1 MSDQSR
7 VRVSYT
13 DLRGRL
19 RSLWEALQS
28 FQPRSIDSSLSER
41 SYRLYF
47 TGQLISVVGSFVQTV
62 ALAFLVLHLTGSGT
76 ALGLVIATLW
86 LPIFFFSPFGGLLAD
101 RLDKRNILYVTQT
114 LLVLLAGAFAVLI
127 ATGVIAM
134 WMVYLLALGV
144 GGVNAVDLPTRQSFI
159 AEMVPLDK
167 LENAI
172 TLNSISVNIARVFG
186 AALGGVIVA
195 FLGLATCFSLNAAS
209 FVAVLITLMMMRR
222 AQLHPAPRVVRQK
235 GQIRAGLRYV
245 RTVPQLLVPMIMIAV
260 IGVLAYEFP
269 VTLPLMATDTFHRG
283 AGTYGLMASVMSG
296 GAVLG
301 GVVTASRERPRARAL
316 ALAAIGWG
324 IAISAAAVA
333 PSLPLELLALAFV
346 GYGTITFNAMA
357 KTTLQLASI
366 PVMRGRVM
374 ALWVLAWG
382 GTTLIGG
389 PLVGWIAQE
398 FGARWPLLVGGVP
411 TVLVGIVAWPALKRI
426 DQHAEPPVR

>member
-1 MSDQSR
+1 
-7 VRVSYT
+7 
-13 DLRGRL
+13 
-19 RSLWEALQS
+19 
-28 FQPRSIDSSLSER
+28 
-41 SYRLYF
+41 
-47 TGQLISVVGSFVQTV
+47 
-62 ALAFLVLHLTGSGT
+62 
-76 ALGLVIATLW
+76 
-86 LPIFFFSPFGGLLAD
+86 
-101 RLDKRNILYVTQT
+101 
-114 LLVLLAGAFAVLI
+114 
-127 ATGVIAM
+127 
-134 WMVYLLALGV
+134 
-144 GGVNAVDLPTRQSFI
+144 VNAVDLPTRQSFI

-269 VTLPLMATDTFHRG
+269 VTLPLMATETFHRG
-283 AGTYGLMASVMSG
+283 AGTYGLMASAMSG

-426 DQHAEPPVR
+426 DQHAEPPVP

>member
-1 MSDQSR
+1 M
-7 VRVSYT
+7 SYT

-28 FQPRSIDSSLSER
+28 FQPRSIVSSLSER

-86 LPIFFFSPFGGLLAD
+86 LPIFFFSPFGGVLAD
-101 RLDKRNILYVTQT
+101 RLDKRSVLYVTQT

-127 ATGVIAM
+127 AAGVIAM

-144 GGVNAVDLPTRQSFI
+144 GGVNAFDLPTRQSFI

-269 VTLPLMATDTFHRG
+269 VTLPLMATETFHRG
-283 AGTYGLMASVMSG
+283 AGTYGLMASAMSG

-333 PSLPLELLALAFV
+333 PSFPLELLALAFV

-426 DQHAEPPVR
+426 DQHAEPPVP

>member
-1 MSDQSR
+1 
-7 VRVSYT
+7 VSYT

-28 FQPRSIDSSLSER
+28 FQPRSIVSSLSER

-86 LPIFFFSPFGGLLAD
+86 LPIFFFSPFGGVLAD
-101 RLDKRNILYVTQT
+101 RLDKRSVLYVTQT

-127 ATGVIAM
+127 AAGVIAM

-144 GGVNAVDLPTRQSFI
+144 GGVNAFDLPTRQSFI

-269 VTLPLMATDTFHRG
+269 VTLPLMATETFHRG
-283 AGTYGLMASVMSG
+283 AGTYGLMASAMSG

-333 PSLPLELLALAFV
+333 PSFPLELLALAFV

-426 DQHAEPPVR
+426 DQHAEPPVP

>member
-1 MSDQSR
+1 
-7 VRVSYT
+7 
-13 DLRGRL
+13 
-19 RSLWEALQS
+19 
-28 FQPRSIDSSLSER
+28 
-41 SYRLYF
+41 
-47 TGQLISVVGSFVQTV
+47 V

>member
-28 FQPRSIDSSLSER
+28 FQPRSIVSSLSER

-269 VTLPLMATDTFHRG
+269 VTLPLMATDTFHGG

>member
-1 MSDQSR
+1 M
-7 VRVSYT
+7 SYT

-28 FQPRSIDSSLSER
+28 FQPRSIVSSLSER

>member
-1 MSDQSR
+1 M
-7 VRVSYT
+7 SYT

-28 FQPRSIDSSLSER
+28 FQPRSIVSSLSER

-389 PLVGWIAQE
+389 PRWWAGSPRSSEPDGRCWSGE
-398 FGARWPLLVGGVP
+398 FPLCWSG
-411 TVLVGIVAWPALKRI
+411 
-426 DQHAEPPVR
+426 

>member
-1 MSDQSR
+1 
-7 VRVSYT
+7 VSYT

-28 FQPRSIDSSLSER
+28 FQPRSIVSSLSER

-86 LPIFFFSPFGGLLAD
+86 LPIFFFSPFGGVLAD
-101 RLDKRNILYVTQT
+101 RLDKRSVLYVTQT

-127 ATGVIAM
+127 AAGVIAM

-144 GGVNAVDLPTRQSFI
+144 GGVNAFDLPTRQSFI

-269 VTLPLMATDTFHRG
+269 VTLPLMATETFHRG
-283 AGTYGLMASVMSG
+283 AGTYGLMASAMSG

-426 DQHAEPPVR
+426 DQHAEPPVP

>member
-1 MSDQSR
+1 M
-7 VRVSYT
+7 SYT